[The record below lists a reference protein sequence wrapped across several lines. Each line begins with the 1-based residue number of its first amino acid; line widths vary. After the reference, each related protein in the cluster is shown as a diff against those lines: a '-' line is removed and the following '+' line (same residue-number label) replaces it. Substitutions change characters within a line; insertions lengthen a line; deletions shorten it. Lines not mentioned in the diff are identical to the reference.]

1 MTFKKLLMKK
11 YSRRVVNLISCILLI
26 SMVTLI
32 TPNISKAF
40 TTIMITI
47 CINVLVAVSL
57 NISAGSMGE
66 VVLGQAG
73 FMAIG
78 AYSSGL
84 FCKYV
89 PMNNMFLEYLIC
101 IVVAAVI
108 AGLVGFV
115 VGIPCLRLRGD
126 YLAIVTLGFGEAI
139 RCLIENLD
147 KITGGPSGLT
157 SLPRLLN
164 SSNRALGGY
173 GAVLIAITTTVVCV
187 GCIYS
192 FMTSRYGRAILSI
205 REDAIAAEAAGIP
218 VTRYKVMAFT
228 ISAMFAGIGGAM
240 FAHTIGSIYPSNF
253 NLSKSID
260 YLVMVVFGGLGS
272 YTGSILS
279 ATILSYLT
287 IRLTNLAAWRLVI
300 YSLALI
306 LVMIF
311 HPKGLFGIKEFSMT
325 NAILIVPGKIKLLF
339 TKAQDAKNN
348 KKETIIE
355 TEEVE
360 ESENNKM
367 EAEDEE
373 AKEAK
378 ALEEDNMN
386 NGGKSDGE

>member
-32 TPNISKAF
+32 TPNISRAF
-40 TTIMITI
+40 TTTMITI

-78 AYSSGL
+78 AYASGL
-84 FCKYV
+84 FCKHV
-89 PMNNMFLEYLIC
+89 PIGNDFLQYIIC
-101 IVVAAVI
+101 IVIAALA
-108 AGLVGFV
+108 AGLIGFL

-139 RCLIENLD
+139 RCLIQNLP
-147 KITGGPSGLT
+147 KITNGALGLT

-164 SSNRALGGY
+164 ASNKALGGY
-173 GAVLIAITTTVVCV
+173 AGVLIAVTTTVICV
-187 GCIYS
+187 GIIYS

-205 REDAIAAEAAGIP
+205 REDEIAAEASGIP

-287 IRLTNLAAWRLVI
+287 IKLTNFAAWRLVI

-325 NAILIVPGKIKLLF
+325 NAILIVPGKIKSWF
-339 TKAQDAKNN
+339 VPKIDENMKQ
-348 KKETIIE
+348 KETIVE

-360 ESENNKM
+360 EVENNKM

>member
-1 MTFKKLLMKK
+1 
-11 YSRRVVNLISCILLI
+11 
-26 SMVTLI
+26 
-32 TPNISKAF
+32 
-40 TTIMITI
+40 
-47 CINVLVAVSL
+47 
-57 NISAGSMGE
+57 
-66 VVLGQAG
+66 
-73 FMAIG
+73 
-78 AYSSGL
+78 
-84 FCKYV
+84 
-89 PMNNMFLEYLIC
+89 
-101 IVVAAVI
+101 
-108 AGLVGFV
+108 
-115 VGIPCLRLRGD
+115 
-126 YLAIVTLGFGEAI
+126 
-139 RCLIENLD
+139 
-147 KITGGPSGLT
+147 
-157 SLPRLLN
+157 
-164 SSNRALGGY
+164 
-173 GAVLIAITTTVVCV
+173 
-187 GCIYS
+187 
-192 FMTSRYGRAILSI
+192 
-205 REDAIAAEAAGIP
+205 
-218 VTRYKVMAFT
+218 MAFT

-287 IRLTNLAAWRLVI
+287 IKLTNFAAWRLVI

-325 NAILIVPGKIKLLF
+325 NAILIVPGKIKSWF
-339 TKAQDAKNN
+339 VPKIDENMKQ
-348 KKETIIE
+348 KETIVE

-360 ESENNKM
+360 EVENNKM

>member
-1 MTFKKLLMKK
+1 MQFKKLLMKK

-26 SMVTLI
+26 SLVTLI
-32 TPNISKAF
+32 TPNISRAF
-40 TTIMITI
+40 TITVITI

-66 VVLGQAG
+66 IVLGQAG

-78 AYSSGL
+78 AYASGL
-84 FCKYV
+84 FCKHVPIGNDYV
-89 PMNNMFLEYLIC
+89 QYIIC
-101 IVVAAVI
+101 IVIAAL
-108 AGLVGFV
+108 ASGLIGFL

-139 RCLIENLD
+139 RCLLQNLT
-147 KITGGPSGLT
+147 KITNGALGLT
-157 SLPRLLN
+157 SLPILLN

-173 GAVLIAITTTVVCV
+173 AGVLIAVTTTVVCV
-187 GCIYS
+187 GIIYS

-205 REDAIAAEAAGIP
+205 REDAIAAEASGIP

-240 FAHTIGSIYPSNF
+240 FAHTIGSIYPKDF

-287 IRLTNLAAWRLVI
+287 IKLTKLAAWRLVI
-300 YSLALI
+300 YSFVLI

-311 HPKGLFGIKEFSMT
+311 YPKGLFGIKEFSMT
-325 NAILIVPGKIKLLF
+325 NAILVGPGKVKYFFTVVIPKLFKGKNKNIKEE
-339 TKAQDAKNN
+339 KYV
-348 KKETIIE
+348 E
-355 TEEVE
+355 EEVQVNNNLE
-360 ESENNKM
+360 ATENENI
-367 EAEDEE
+367 
-373 AKEAK
+373 
-378 ALEEDNMN
+378 EEDKIKID
-386 NGGKSDGE
+386 GGKTDGE

>member
-11 YSRRVVNLISCILLI
+11 YSRRVVNLISCVLLI
-26 SMVTLI
+26 AIVTLI

-78 AYSSGL
+78 AYASGL

-89 PMNNMFLEYLIC
+89 PMNNMFLEYLVC
-101 IVVAAVI
+101 ILVAAVI

-139 RCLIENLD
+139 RCLIQNVD
-147 KITGGPSGLT
+147 KLTGGASGLT

-164 SSNRALGGY
+164 SSNRILGGY
-173 GAVLIAITTTVVCV
+173 GAVLIAVTTTVVCV
-187 GCIYS
+187 GLIYS

-205 REDAIAAEAAGIP
+205 REDDIAAEAAGIP

-240 FAHTIGSIYPSNF
+240 YAHTIGSIYPSNF

-300 YSLALI
+300 YSFVLI

-311 HPKGLFGIKEFSMT
+311 YPKGLFGIKEFSMT
-325 NAILIVPGKIKLLF
+325 NAILVGPGKVKYFFTVVIPKLFKGKNKNIKEE
-339 TKAQDAKNN
+339 KYV
-348 KKETIIE
+348 E
-355 TEEVE
+355 EEVQVNNNLE
-360 ESENNKM
+360 ATENENI
-367 EAEDEE
+367 
-373 AKEAK
+373 
-378 ALEEDNMN
+378 EEDKIKID
-386 NGGKSDGE
+386 GGKTDGE

>member
-26 SMVTLI
+26 SLVTLI
-32 TPNISKAF
+32 TPNISRAF

-78 AYSSGL
+78 AYASGL

-89 PMNNMFLEYLIC
+89 PMNNMFLEYLVC
-101 IVVAAVI
+101 ILVAAVI

-139 RCLIENLD
+139 RCLIQNVD
-147 KITGGPSGLT
+147 KLTGGASGLT

-173 GAVLIAITTTVVCV
+173 APVLIAVTTTVVCV
-187 GCIYS
+187 GLIYS

-205 REDAIAAEAAGIP
+205 REDAIAAEASGIP

-287 IRLTNLAAWRLVI
+287 IKLTKLAAWRLVI
-300 YSLALI
+300 YSFVLI

-311 HPKGLFGIKEFSMT
+311 YPRGLFGIKEFSMT
-325 NAILIVPGKIKLLF
+325 NAILVGPGKVKYFFTVVIPKFFKGKNKNIKEE
-339 TKAQDAKNN
+339 KYV
-348 KKETIIE
+348 E
-355 TEEVE
+355 EEVQVNNNLE
-360 ESENNKM
+360 ATENENI
-367 EAEDEE
+367 
-373 AKEAK
+373 
-378 ALEEDNMN
+378 EEDKIKID
-386 NGGKSDGE
+386 GGKTDGE

>member
-1 MTFKKLLMKK
+1 MQFKKLLMKK
-11 YSRRVVNLISCILLI
+11 YSRRIVNMISCILLI
-26 SMVTLI
+26 AIVTLI
-32 TPNISKAF
+32 TPNISRAF

-78 AYSSGL
+78 AYASGL
-84 FCKYV
+84 FCKHV
-89 PMNNMFLEYLIC
+89 PMENMFLEYIIC
-101 IVVAAVI
+101 IVIAAVV

-139 RCLIENLD
+139 RCLIQNLT
-147 KITGGPSGLT
+147 ITGGSGGL
-157 SLPRLLN
+157 SRLPKLLN
-164 SSNRALGGY
+164 TSYKALGAY
-173 GAVLIAITTTVVCV
+173 GGVLIAVTTTVVCV
-187 GCIYS
+187 GIIYS

-205 REDAIAAEAAGIP
+205 REDAIAAEASGIP

-240 FAHTIGSIYPSNF
+240 FAHTIGLIQPSNF

-287 IRLTNLAAWRLVI
+287 IKLTNLAAWRLVI

-325 NAILIVPGKIKLLF
+325 NAILVGPGKVKYFFTVVIPKLFKGKNKNIKEE
-339 TKAQDAKNN
+339 KYV
-348 KKETIIE
+348 E
-355 TEEVE
+355 EEVQVNNNLE
-360 ESENNKM
+360 KTENENI
-367 EAEDEE
+367 
-373 AKEAK
+373 
-378 ALEEDNMN
+378 EEDKIKID
-386 NGGKSDGE
+386 GGKTDGE

>member
-11 YSRRVVNLISCILLI
+11 YSRRVVNLISCVLLI
-26 SMVTLI
+26 AIVTLI

-78 AYSSGL
+78 AYASGL

-89 PMNNMFLEYLIC
+89 PMNNMFLEYLVC
-101 IVVAAVI
+101 ILVAAVI

-139 RCLIENLD
+139 RCLIQNVD
-147 KITGGPSGLT
+147 KLTGGASGLT

-164 SSNRALGGY
+164 SSNRILGGY
-173 GAVLIAITTTVVCV
+173 GAVLIAVTTTVVCV
-187 GCIYS
+187 GLIYS

-205 REDAIAAEAAGIP
+205 REDDIAAEAAGIP

-240 FAHTIGSIYPSNF
+240 YAHTIGSIYPSNF

-300 YSLALI
+300 YSFVLI

-311 HPKGLFGIKEFSMT
+311 YPKGLFGIKEFSMT
-325 NAILIVPGKIKLLF
+325 NAILVGPGKVKYFFTVVIPRLFKGKNKNIKEE
-339 TKAQDAKNN
+339 KYV
-348 KKETIIE
+348 E
-355 TEEVE
+355 EEVQVNNNLE
-360 ESENNKM
+360 ATENENI
-367 EAEDEE
+367 
-373 AKEAK
+373 
-378 ALEEDNMN
+378 EEDKIKID
-386 NGGKSDGE
+386 GGKTDGE

>member
-26 SMVTLI
+26 SMVTII
-32 TPNISKAF
+32 TPNISRAF
-40 TTIMITI
+40 TTTMITI

-78 AYSSGL
+78 AYASGL
-84 FCKYV
+84 FCKHV
-89 PMNNMFLEYLIC
+89 PIGNDFLQYIIC
-101 IVVAAVI
+101 IVIAALA
-108 AGLVGFV
+108 AGLIGFL

-139 RCLIENLD
+139 RCLIQNLP
-147 KITGGPSGLT
+147 KITNGALGLT

-164 SSNRALGGY
+164 ASNKALGGY
-173 GAVLIAITTTVVCV
+173 AGVLIAVTTTVICV
-187 GCIYS
+187 GIIYS

-205 REDAIAAEAAGIP
+205 REDEIAAESSGIP

-287 IRLTNLAAWRLVI
+287 IKLTNFAAWRLVI

-325 NAILIVPGKIKLLF
+325 NAILIVPGKIKSWF
-339 TKAQDAKNN
+339 VPKIDENMKQ
-348 KKETIIE
+348 KETIVE

-360 ESENNKM
+360 EVENNKM

-378 ALEEDNMN
+378 ASEEDNMN

>member
-1 MTFKKLLMKK
+1 MQFKKLLMKK
-11 YSRRVVNLISCILLI
+11 YSRRVVNLISCVLLI
-26 SMVTLI
+26 AMVTLI
-32 TPNISKAF
+32 TPNISRAF
-40 TTIMITI
+40 TTTMITI

-78 AYSSGL
+78 AYASGL
-84 FCKYV
+84 FCKHV
-89 PMNNMFLEYLIC
+89 PIGSDFLQYLIC
-101 IVVAAVI
+101 IVIAAL
-108 AGLVGFV
+108 ASGLIGFL

-139 RCLIENLD
+139 RCLLQNLT
-147 KITGGPSGLT
+147 KVTNGALGLT

-164 SSNRALGGY
+164 SSNKALGGY
-173 GAVLIAITTTVVCV
+173 AGVLIAVTTTVVCV
-187 GCIYS
+187 GIIYS

-205 REDAIAAEAAGIP
+205 REDEIAAEASGIP

-279 ATILSYLT
+279 ATILSYVT
-287 IRLTNLAAWRLVI
+287 IKLTNLAAWRLVI
-300 YSLALI
+300 YSFVLI

-325 NAILIVPGKIKLLF
+325 NAILIVPGKLKYFFSVSLPSIF
-339 TKAQDAKNN
+339 
-348 KKETIIE
+348 KKQEK
-355 TEEVE
+355 
-360 ESENNKM
+360 ENNKESNNIEEVSKEDTNL
-367 EAEDEE
+367 EATENDNI
-373 AKEAK
+373 
-378 ALEEDNMN
+378 EEDKIKID
-386 NGGKSDGE
+386 GGKTDGE

>member
-32 TPNISKAF
+32 TPNISRAF
-40 TTIMITI
+40 TTTMITI

-78 AYSSGL
+78 AYASGL

-89 PMNNMFLEYLIC
+89 PVGNDFLQYIIC
-101 IVVAAVI
+101 IVIAALA
-108 AGLVGFV
+108 AGLIGFL

-139 RCLIENLD
+139 RCLIQNLP
-147 KITGGPSGLT
+147 KITNGALGLT

-164 SSNRALGGY
+164 ASNKALGGY
-173 GAVLIAITTTVVCV
+173 AGVLIAVTTTVICV
-187 GCIYS
+187 GIIYS

-205 REDAIAAEAAGIP
+205 REDEIAAEASGIP

-287 IRLTNLAAWRLVI
+287 IKLTNFAAWRLVI

-325 NAILIVPGKIKLLF
+325 NAILIVPGKIKSWF
-339 TKAQDAKNN
+339 VPKIDDNMKQ
-348 KKETIIE
+348 KETIVE

-360 ESENNKM
+360 EAENNKM

>member
-1 MTFKKLLMKK
+1 MKFKKLLMKK
-11 YSRRVVNLISCILLI
+11 YSRRIVNLISCILLI
-26 SMVTLI
+26 AIVTLI
-32 TPNISKAF
+32 TPNISRAF
-40 TTIMITI
+40 TTIVITI

-78 AYSSGL
+78 AYASGL

-89 PMNNMFLEYLIC
+89 PMNSMFLQYLLC
-101 IVVAAVI
+101 IVIAAVI

-139 RCLIENLD
+139 RCLLQNLT
-147 KITGGPSGLT
+147 KVTGGANGIS

-164 SSNRALGGY
+164 ATNKALGGY
-173 GAVLIAITTTVVCV
+173 APVLIAATTTVVCV
-187 GCIYS
+187 GLIYS

-205 REDAIAAEAAGIP
+205 REDEIAAEASGVP

-272 YTGSILS
+272 YTGSVLS

-287 IRLTNLAAWRLVI
+287 VKLADFAAWRLVI

-325 NAILIVPGKIKLLF
+325 NAILIVPGKIKYFFSVKLPSIF
-339 TKAQDAKNN
+339 NKKAPKEEKEVPSVDEVAEEED
-348 KKETIIE
+348 KKETE
-355 TEEVE
+355 N
-360 ESENNKM
+360 ESI
-367 EAEDEE
+367 
-373 AKEAK
+373 
-378 ALEEDNMN
+378 EEDKIKID
-386 NGGKSDGE
+386 GGKTDGE